1 MRRAGEATGAVFRGV
16 LEAERAEYTECL
28 RDHKQIQLGQKMES
42 LPALLVWE
50 IKQLDS
56 KECLL

>member
-1 MRRAGEATGAVFRGV
+1 MRRAGEASRAVSWGV
-16 LEAERAEYTECL
+16 LEAGRAEYTECL
-28 RDHKQIQLGQKMES
+28 RDHKQIQLGQKVES

-56 KECLL
+56 REYLL

>member
-1 MRRAGEATGAVFRGV
+1 MRRAGKARGAVSWGV
-16 LEAERAEYTECL
+16 LEAERTEYTECL
-28 RDHKQIQLGQKMES
+28 RDHKQIQLGQKVER
-42 LPALLVWE
+42 LPALLVRE